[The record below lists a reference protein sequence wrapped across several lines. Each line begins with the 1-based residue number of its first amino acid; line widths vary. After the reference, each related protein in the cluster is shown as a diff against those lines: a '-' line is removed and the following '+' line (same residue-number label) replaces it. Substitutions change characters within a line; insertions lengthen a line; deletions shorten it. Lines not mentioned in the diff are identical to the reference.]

1 LEGVYFAAGNL
12 ADNSRHSQLRRYRTM
27 GRLKRT
33 SRVLEKANVR
43 AAGLRSIGPEDFG
56 GGLTSAAYEAALEE
70 TRQKLDDYN
79 QSLSAVDEKA
89 NVLADSEKKLQDLS
103 ERVLAGVAAKY
114 GKNSNQYEKVGG
126 VRKSDRKRS
135 ASRKSSTA
143 SST

>member
-1 LEGVYFAAGNL
+1 
-12 ADNSRHSQLRRYRTM
+12 M

-33 SRVLEKANVR
+33 SKVLEKANVR

-56 GGLTSAAYEAALEE
+56 GGLTSAAYEAAVEE

-79 QSLSAVDEKA
+79 QALSAVDEKG
-89 NVLADSEKKLQDLS
+89 NILTDSEKKLQDLS

-126 VRKSDRKRS
+126 VRKSDRKRP
-135 ASRKSSTA
+135 AARKTPAAPTS
-143 SST
+143 

>member
-1 LEGVYFAAGNL
+1 
-12 ADNSRHSQLRRYRTM
+12 M

-33 SRVLEKANVR
+33 SKALEKASVR

-56 GGLTSAAYEAALEE
+56 GGLTTASFDAAVAE

-79 QSLSAVDEKA
+79 EALSLVDEKA
-89 NVLADSEKKLQDLS
+89 NILADSEKKLQDLN

-126 VRKSDRKRS
+126 VRKDDRKRP
-135 ASRKSSTA
+135 ASRKSSPA
-143 SST
+143 PST